1 MEYFE
6 GQGGLRW
13 ASGQLLTWVL
23 GLLGLSQLEHN
34 MLVSPRKVVAQ
45 QVLKFAELK
54 VAVPREGMVVAMG
67 DWLNTA
73 IQLKDMSKIINIKNN

>member
-1 MEYFE
+1 
-6 GQGGLRW
+6 
-13 ASGQLLTWVL
+13 
-23 GLLGLSQLEHN
+23 

-45 QVLKFAELK
+45 QVLKFAELE